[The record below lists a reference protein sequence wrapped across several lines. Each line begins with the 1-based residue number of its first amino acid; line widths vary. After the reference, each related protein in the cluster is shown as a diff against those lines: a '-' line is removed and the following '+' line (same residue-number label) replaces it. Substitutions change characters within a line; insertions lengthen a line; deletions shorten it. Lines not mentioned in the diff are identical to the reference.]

1 MTSSVRDMASSVRD
15 NAALHRFEL
24 DADGELALAYY
35 RLEPGVMTFTHTEVP
50 PHLQGRGIASELIRG
65 ALQAA
70 RTRGLKVVPRCS
82 FVSVYLAKHPEFS
95 DLIL

>member
-1 MTSSVRDMASSVRD
+1 MATSVSDMDSSVRD

-24 DADGELALAYY
+24 DADDELALAYY
-35 RLEPGVMTFTHTEVP
+35 RLAPGVMTSTHPEAP

-70 RTRGLKVVPRCS
+70 RMRGLKVVPRCS